1 MTTNQPL
8 FSVII
13 PTLNEERYLPKLLQD
28 LNKQHFKEFEVI
40 VVDGYSQDQTLTKAK
55 PFTTKVDLSLFS
67 NKSKGVSQQRNFG
80 AHKAKGQHLVFFDAD
95 VRLPTN
101 FLSALAKQI
110 KKNNGYLFTTK
121 LDVNTSS
128 QTQLALTEL
137 SNFIIE
143 ILNTLGKPFAPGFNI
158 IIEKGLFQ
166 KLDGFDTSLKLAED
180 HDIVQ
185 RARKLGVLLKIFK
198 TPVLYL
204 SYRRPEKIGYLSFV
218 VQYVISG
225 LYTLTK
231 GPIKKDLYEYPM
243 GGHVYQTTK
252 GKKKSFREAIKNI
265 EFPF

>member
-1 MTTNQPL
+1 MNIAQPL
-8 FSVII
+8 FSIII

-28 LNKQHFKEFEVI
+28 LAKQRFNRFEVI
-40 VVDGYSQDQTLTKAK
+40 VVDGYSQDQTLDKAK
-55 PFTTKVDLSLFS
+55 PYLKKLNLTLFS

-80 AHKAKGQHLVFFDAD
+80 AKKAKGQYLVFFDAD

-101 FLSALAKQI
+101 FLSRLAKQI
-110 KKNNGYLFTTK
+110 EKNNGYLFTTK
-121 LDVNTSS
+121 LDVNTNS

-137 SNFIIE
+137 TNFIIE

-158 IIEKGLFQ
+158 IVEKGLFE
-166 KLDGFDTSLKLAED
+166 KLHGFDVSLKLAED
-180 HDIVQ
+180 HDLVQ
-185 RARKLGVLLKIFK
+185 RARKLGVLLKVFK

-218 VQYVISG
+218 VQYVVSG

-231 GPIKKDLYEYPM
+231 GPIKKDLYQYPM